1 MTRKPQ
7 SKGPGWHKDNKRHSI
22 AAKMG
27 WQNRRAGMKPS
38 HTPADLYKIHQGR
51 SDRSR
56 KQDEKQTSKRLL
68 DPDDPFTDS
77 WVKDPGQMDI
87 RGIDGGHDVR
97 LRVTARDIINKKNK
111 DGIRIFISEKEKEG
125 LIQQGWIIDGS
136 PKDTQEGALNDV
148 TQLDKLGFEARIVK
162 VVARG
167 GKEYYQVI
175 RQPPSP
181 EPPAEDLT
189 EEEIYSGKVRQRIG
203 EATTLKLLRNIKK
216 YDTEEEAKRAKK
228 ADLNTKMEEY
238 EKTYWKRVK
247 EKQAAAKSKTK
258 KPSHELRDLFRMPIH
273 SVSSGN
279 YKPIGD
285 EKMRFVHNDKQRE
298 LDIEIWRGVARHK
311 DVRFGYGTYTR
322 VNQQTGAKEKIHLDL
337 RQRPETPTEITKE
350 SVEVIDRV
358 VPLSFFKGR
367 KVKDDNIMISSATG
381 FYTRRPHMERV
392 RVVDGKHLYEY
403 NKKEDTW
410 GYEYQGGAKLEL
422 ANTPQAERERKEL
435 AEIKKAKAQGDRRGQ
450 EMDKFYRDRLT
461 FLKKKYKGGD
471 DV

>member
-181 EPPAEDLT
+181 
-189 EEEIYSGKVRQRIG
+189 
-203 EATTLKLLRNIKK
+203 
-216 YDTEEEAKRAKK
+216 
-228 ADLNTKMEEY
+228 
-238 EKTYWKRVK
+238 